1 MSFGEKLRNLR
12 IKNKLTQK
20 ELAEKLMTTN
30 TSISNWEK
38 GLSKPS
44 KNIVALISEVLN
56 VPPFELIGDYDLND
70 IEKLKEKNK
79 KDLSYEDVLA
89 LEFSK
94 NKIKNFTIIK
104 SNELELMSKNL
115 NEIFAG
121 LSEQLNAISLSARE
135 FGIHINSLVHKK
147 LLSNGGENFIMG
159 YQCLNRK
166 GKKVLIDYMVSL
178 LRAPDYIDK
187 NEIKKESLE
196 RIIKKLG
203 DCQDSFK

>member
-1 MSFGEKLRNLR
+1 MSFGEKLRSLR

-38 GLSKPS
+38 GLSKPG

-104 SNELELMSKNL
+104 SNELEVKSTNL
-115 NEIFAG
+115 NEIF
-121 LSEQLNAISLSARE
+121 LNIFEQLNAISRSARN
-135 FGIHINSLVHKK
+135 FNLNISPIMFKNI
-147 LLSNGGENFIMG
+147 LSNDEKNFINR
-159 YQCLNRK
+159 YQCLNTK
-166 GKKVLIDYMVSL
+166 GKKVLVEYMDAL
-178 LRAPDYIDK
+178 LRLPDYTNKKDATK
-187 NEIKKESLE
+187 NKQENC
-196 RIIKKLG
+196 KKLNNMQKQYK
-203 DCQDSFK
+203 D